1 MIHVFFIVSGA
12 CCLCYNDRLRSH
24 RTPLSLVRNAF
35 SMNLHKTRLLRYMS
49 RPSPWLTMQ
58 QSATIMH
65 LFHEYSSSQPHM
77 MCLQHTLKLPERS
90 EAYLLYKV
98 CSWLQ
103 RRQQGKD
110 LHILTRPENAGTE
123 EHDKKH
129 CQKRS

>member
-1 MIHVFFIVSGA
+1 
-12 CCLCYNDRLRSH
+12 
-24 RTPLSLVRNAF
+24 
-35 SMNLHKTRLLRYMS
+35 MS
-49 RPSPWLTMQ
+49 RPSPWLMMQ

-65 LFHEYSSSQPHM
+65 LLHEYSSSQPHM

-103 RRQQGKD
+103 KRQHDGNLVHKAIRLQRKD
-110 LHILTRPENAGTE
+110 LHILIPPENYGTE
-123 EHDKKH
+123 EQDQTH

>member
-1 MIHVFFIVSGA
+1 
-12 CCLCYNDRLRSH
+12 
-24 RTPLSLVRNAF
+24 
-35 SMNLHKTRLLRYMS
+35 
-49 RPSPWLTMQ
+49 MQ
-58 QSATIMH
+58 QSDTIMH

-103 RRQQGKD
+103 RRQQDGNSVHKTIR
-110 LHILTRPENAGTE
+110 LHFLTPPENSGTE
-123 EHDKKH
+123 EQDQTH

>member
-1 MIHVFFIVSGA
+1 
-12 CCLCYNDRLRSH
+12 
-24 RTPLSLVRNAF
+24 
-35 SMNLHKTRLLRYMS
+35 
-49 RPSPWLTMQ
+49 
-58 QSATIMH
+58 MH

-103 RRQQGKD
+103 SRQQDGSSAQTIRLQGNKF
-110 LHILTRPENAGTE
+110 HILTPPANAGTE
-123 EHDKKH
+123 EQDQKH

>member
-1 MIHVFFIVSGA
+1 
-12 CCLCYNDRLRSH
+12 
-24 RTPLSLVRNAF
+24 
-35 SMNLHKTRLLRYMS
+35 
-49 RPSPWLTMQ
+49 MQ
-58 QSATIMH
+58 QSATTMH

-103 RRQQGKD
+103 IMQQDGSSAQAIRLQGKD
-110 LHILTRPENAGTE
+110 LHILTSPENAVTE
-123 EHDKKH
+123 DHDQKH